1 MSSRSSSSSSSDSS
15 VSSGRRGNRGGGRVR
30 TTVAGSSPRV
40 GAANSLPLPPMPLS
54 SSPAGPRN
62 NATALPERR
71 WHDLPPASDAS
82 WKDVFRKLTDASSAW
97 SIVAA
102 GFGTLVLA
110 CIVLVYARPQFLM
123 GKPKTEGDPPRLS
136 LGKLIACA
144 VALAAVVSGVA
155 AYLLYSGQQE

>member
-1 MSSRSSSSSSSDSS
+1 M
-15 VSSGRRGNRGGGRVR
+15 
-30 TTVAGSSPRV
+30 AGSSPRV
-40 GAANSLPLPPMPLS
+40 GAATLSPLSPLSPIPVS
-54 SSPAGPRN
+54 SSPSGPRN
-62 NATALPERR
+62 ANALPERR

-102 GFGTLVLA
+102 GVGTLVLA
-110 CIVLVYARPQFLM
+110 CVVLLYARPQFLM
-123 GKPKTEGDPPRLS
+123 GKPKAEGDPPRLS